1 MKIDQTEIAQR
12 DRDRVT
18 GRVTT
23 PPAAGQH
30 EDGPSAGSEPHM
42 QGDTEFPRT
51 RRGIVRSSVY
61 GAIVVATIGGVYLA
75 TRGKGEATPAAGGHA
90 HGTTSPGGDIGKS
103 VMLSPADERRIG
115 VTYATATVGPLAKEV
130 RTVGQI
136 TFDETRVRTISPK
149 IDGWVD
155 RLYVNATGQ
164 SVSVGQPL
172 LTIYSPMLVSAQEEL
187 LLAKRLQNDVSAASD
202 ATRQNAAELS
212 ASARRRLA
220 YWDIPA
226 TEIAD
231 IERTGQ
237 VEKTLT
243 LRASAGGYVL
253 DKNVL
258 AGQKIMAG
266 DALYKVADL
275 STVWAEG
282 EVFEQDIAN
291 IKVGQRVRADFDAL
305 PGEHRVGRIAYI
317 YPTLDPQTR
326 TVRVRVVLPNGDLRL
341 KPGMYATI
349 RIAGT
354 ERASVLTVPRSA
366 VLSTGERSIIFVR
379 DSSGMLT
386 PREVAVGAANDD
398 RVEILRG
405 LAAGETVV
413 SSATFLVDAESNL
426 GTALGGMGNMPGMEL
441 TKPPT
446 ALPSTDA
453 PRAVTLDRGGA
464 STTPSA
470 GPKTGAPG
478 GTGRTDHSAHPAPK
492 KP

>member
-1 MKIDQTEIAQR
+1 MKAEEKKLTGVDAGLPSADASMRADDGASGATRAPDAATE
-12 DRDRVT
+12 
-18 GRVTT
+18 
-23 PPAAGQH
+23 AGF
-30 EDGPSAGSEPHM
+30 DGPGRGRIAL
-42 QGDTEFPRT
+42 RAAAYA
-51 RRGIVRSSVY
+51 GIVLVVI
-61 GAIVVATIGGVYLA
+61 GAVYLV
-75 TRGKGEATPAAGGHA
+75 TRGKGDVTPNAASHA
-90 HGTTSPGGDIGKS
+90 HDATTAGGDIGKP
-103 VMLSPADERRIG
+103 VMLSRADERRIG
-115 VTYATATVGPLAKEV
+115 VTYATATVGPLVKEV

-136 TFDETRVRTISPK
+136 TFDETRLRTISPK

-155 RLYVNATGQ
+155 QLYVNATGQ
-164 SVSVGQPL
+164 AVSVGQPL

-187 LLAKRLQNDVSAASD
+187 LLARRLQNDVSAASD
-202 ATRQNAAELS
+202 ATRQNAADLA

-220 YWDIPA
+220 YWDIPE
-226 TEIAD
+226 TEIAE

-237 VEKTLT
+237 VQKTLT

-253 DKNVL
+253 EKNVL

-275 STVWAEG
+275 RTVWAEG

-291 IKVGQRVRADFDAL
+291 VKVGQTVHADFDAY
-305 PGEHRVGRIAYI
+305 PGQHRVGRIAYI

-326 TVRVRVVLPNGDLRL
+326 TVRVRVVLPNGDLAL

-349 RIAGT
+349 RITGS
-354 ERASVLTVPRSA
+354 ERANVLTVPRSA

-405 LAAGETVV
+405 LAPGETVV
-413 SSATFLVDAESNL
+413 SSGTFLVDAESNL
-426 GTALGGMGNMPGMEL
+426 STALGGMGNMPGMEL

-446 ALPSTDA
+446 ALPGTDS
-453 PRAVTLDRGGA
+453 PRAITLERGGA
-464 STTPSA
+464 A
-470 GPKTGAPG
+470 GAPAAPPI
-478 GTGRTDHSAHPAPK
+478 TGPVTASPGKDRPARPAPK
-492 KP
+492 TP

>member
-1 MKIDQTEIAQR
+1 MKIDETEIAQR
-12 DRDRVT
+12 DRVT
-18 GRVTT
+18 GRMNM
-23 PPAAGQH
+23 PSAAGQH
-30 EDGPSAGSEPHM
+30 GDGAGAGPESAVH
-42 QGDTEFPRT
+42 GDTEVPRT
-51 RRGIVRSSVY
+51 RRRIVRDAVY
-61 GAIVVATIGGVYLA
+61 GAIVVAALGGVYLA
-75 TRGKGEATPAAGGHA
+75 TRGKGEATPGAAGHA
-90 HGTTSPGGDIGKS
+90 HGATSPGGEIGRP
-103 VMLSPADERRIG
+103 VMLSAAGERRIG

-136 TFDETRVRTISPK
+136 TFDETRLRTISPK

-155 RLYVNATGQ
+155 KLYVNATGQ
-164 SVSVGQPL
+164 AVSVGQPL

-202 ATRQNAAELS
+202 ATRQNAADLS
-212 ASARRRLA
+212 ASARRRLE

-237 VEKTLT
+237 VQKTLT

-266 DALYKVADL
+266 EALFKVADL

-291 IKVGQRVRADFDAL
+291 VHVGQTVHTDFDAL
-305 PGEHRVGRIAYI
+305 PGQHRVGRIAYI

-326 TVRVRVVLPNGDLRL
+326 TVRVRVVLPNGDLAL

-354 ERASVLTVPRSA
+354 ERTNVLTVPRSA

-386 PREVAVGAANDD
+386 PREVALGAANDD

-405 LAAGETVV
+405 VAAGERVV

-453 PRAVTLDRGGA
+453 PRAIILERGA
-464 STTPSA
+464 TSTPPTA
-470 GPKTGAPG
+470 GPNTAPAA
-478 GTGRTDHSAHPAPK
+478 GTATTDHSAHRAPT

>member
-1 MKIDQTEIAQR
+1 MKIDETEVVRR
-12 DRDRVT
+12 DRLT
-18 GRVTT
+18 GAV
-23 PPAAGQH
+23 
-30 EDGPSAGSEPHM
+30 GPSAPAAPQAKTAGDGSGPAVEPN
-42 QGDTEFPRT
+42 PAAARA
-51 RRGIVRSSVY
+51 RRRIVRGTIY
-61 GAIVVATIGGVYLA
+61 GLVVVAAIGAVYLA
-75 TRGKGEATPAAGGHA
+75 TRGKRDAAPIAAGHV
-90 HGTTSPGGDIGKS
+90 HGAATAGGDIGKP

-115 VTYATATVGPLAKEV
+115 VTYATATLGPLAKEV

-136 TFDETRVRTISPK
+136 TFDETRLRTISPK

-164 SVSVGQPL
+164 AVSVGQPL

-187 LLAKRLQNDVSAASD
+187 LLAKRLQSDIAGASAD
-202 ATRQNAAELS
+202 ARQNAADLS

-226 TEIAD
+226 SEID
-231 IERTGQ
+231 EIERTGQ
-237 VEKTLT
+237 AQKTLT
-243 LRASAGGYVL
+243 LRSSAGGYVL
-253 DKNVL
+253 EKNVL

-266 DALYKVADL
+266 DALFKVADL

-291 IKVGQRVRADFDAL
+291 VRLGQTVHADFDAL
-305 PGEHRVGRIAYI
+305 PGEHRLGRITYI

-326 TVRVRVVLPNGDLRL
+326 TVRVRVVLSNADGRL

-354 ERASVLTVPRSA
+354 ERANVLTVPRSA
-366 VLSTGERSIIFVR
+366 VLATGERSIIFVR

-386 PREVAVGAANDD
+386 PREVAVGATNDD

-405 LAAGETVV
+405 LAPGETVV

-441 TKPPT
+441 TTPPKP
-446 ALPSTDA
+446 L
-453 PRAVTLDRGGA
+453 
-464 STTPSA
+464 
-470 GPKTGAPG
+470 
-478 GTGRTDHSAHPAPK
+478 PK
-492 KP
+492 KKE

>member
-1 MKIDQTEIAQR
+1 MKIDETEI
-12 DRDRVT
+12 
-18 GRVTT
+18 T
-23 PPAAGQH
+23 P
-30 EDGPSAGSEPHM
+30 
-42 QGDTEFPRT
+42 
-51 RRGIVRSSVY
+51 RRRIVRSAVY
-61 GAIVVATIGGVYLA
+61 GAIVVAALGGVYLV
-75 TRGKGEATPAAGGHA
+75 TRGKNAATPAAAGHSHVA
-90 HGTTSPGGDIGKS
+90 TSPGGGLGKP
-103 VMLSPADERRIG
+103 VMLSAADERRIG

-136 TFDETRVRTISPK
+136 TFDETRLRTVSPK

-155 RLYVNATGQ
+155 KLYVNSTGQ
-164 SVSVGQPL
+164 AVSVGQPL

-187 LLAKRLQNDVSAASD
+187 LLAKRLQDDVSAASD
-202 ATRQNAAELS
+202 ATRQNAADLA

-226 TEIAD
+226 NEIAD
-231 IERTGQ
+231 IERSGQ
-237 VEKTLT
+237 VRKTLT

-266 DALYKVADL
+266 EALYKVADL

-291 IKVGQRVRADFDAL
+291 MKVGQTVRAEFDAL
-305 PGEHRVGRIAYI
+305 PGQHRVGRIAYI

-326 TVRVRVVLPNGDLRL
+326 TVRVRVVLPNGDLAL

-349 RIAGT
+349 RVAGS
-354 ERASVLTVPRSA
+354 ERANVLTVPRSA

-386 PREVAVGAANDD
+386 PREVAIGAANDD

-453 PRAVTLDRGGA
+453 PRAVTLERGGA
-464 STTPSA
+464 STSPKAGTNA
-470 GPKTGAPG
+470 GPAAGKAG
-478 GTGRTDHSAHPAPK
+478 TDHSAHPAPT